1 MTVGQD
7 PRRMRIMTYNIQG
20 HAASRRA
27 DHIPKIAETIAGAAP
42 DVVGLQEVHCRTRQS
57 AAGGQRMDQAEQ
69 IAAMTGLRLWFG
81 KACAMDGGD
90 YGNAVLTRGM
100 ISSASVHPLPGAGE
114 PRSLLE
120 AHIAIY
126 GVEFAFFVTHL
137 AAWGRLLR
145 NARLSQIA
153 KLGDITATTGGVSPH
168 LLVGDFNVPPSAEE
182 LRMLLSHGHLRIAG
196 ETREPTFPL
205 TRQRLDYVFCDA
217 KWEVVRTEV
226 VHRGPSDHWPLV
238 AMMELKTD

>member
-1 MTVGQD
+1 
-7 PRRMRIMTYNIQG
+7 MTYNIQG

-27 DHIPKIAETIAGAAP
+27 DHIPKIAETIAAVAP

-57 AAGGQRMDQAEQ
+57 AASPQRIDQAEQ
-69 IAAMTGLRLWFG
+69 IASMAGLNLWFG
-81 KACAMDGGD
+81 KACSMDGGD
-90 YGNAVLTRGM
+90 YGNAVLTRGT
-100 ISSASVHPLPGAGE
+100 IAGARVHPLPGAGE

-120 AHIAIY
+120 THLSIDGI
-126 GVEFAFFVTHL
+126 EFAFFVTHL

-153 KLGDITATTGGVSPH
+153 TLGDITGRGVLPH
-168 LLVGDFNVPPSAEE
+168 LLVGDFNVAPAADE
-182 LRMLLSHGHLRIAG
+182 LRVLLSHGHLRVAG

-205 TRQRLDYVFCDA
+205 TRQRLDYIFCDA

-238 AMMELKTD
+238 AIMELRTD